1 MAASDSDPDATGAP
15 SIEREYG
22 PDTAPTV
29 AVLEAIAALEG
40 ADATALGDEF
50 GLVLY
55 DHLDPQALDALFAS
69 ESAAASVT
77 VAFEADATYTAT
89 VTPDRVTVTRDS

>member
-1 MAASDSDPDATGAP
+1 MAASDTDPDTAGAT
-15 SIEREYG
+15 SIEREYA

-29 AVLEAIAALEG
+29 AVLEAIAALEDT
-40 ADATALGDEF
+40 DATALGDEF

-69 ESAAASVT
+69 DSAAASVA
-77 VAFEADATYTAT
+77 VEFEADATYTAT
-89 VTPDRVTVTRDS
+89 VTPDRVTVARDG